1 MSKPPSLASY
11 LVSAVAALGWLTAA
25 VALFLL
31 PAIMAALGRPS
42 AWWLLVTAFGLIAL
56 GGAYTLR
63 RVDPVYELGDFGPTD
78 RVDVRTF
85 DDDRETCTRCETSTR
100 RGLYRRYRRQW
111 VVAGVPIYTMAWGR
125 NAYCPDCIDPDTL
138 APIDDPRTEEATETT
153 ASDPI
158 AVDELLTDETEHPT
172 EQSLPE
178 E

>member
-11 LVSAVAALGWLTAA
+11 LASAAAALGWLAAA

-63 RVDPVYELGDFGPTD
+63 RVDPVYGLGDFGATE

-85 DDDRETCTRCETSTR
+85 DGDLETCSRCETSTR

-111 VVAGVPIYTMAWGR
+111 VVAGVPLYTMAWGR
-125 NAYCPDCIDPDTL
+125 NAYCPDCVDPDTL
-138 APIDDPRTEEATETT
+138 GPIGDPNTEATTEATT
-153 ASDPI
+153 PDSNAADDLLSDESDP
-158 AVDELLTDETEHPT
+158 PT
-172 EQSLPE
+172 ERSSSGE
-178 E
+178 